1 MTEFPF
7 YIGSYSIASPW
18 AGAPGAHGA
27 GITRAAIDADS
38 DVAAWPATLDRILAI
53 GGPEAI
59 YVPGHGKV
67 VDAEFIRCQRE
78 WLKARAGVEPR

>member
-1 MTEFPF
+1 VVAT
-7 YIGSYSIASPW
+7 GSHDDRRVVVFTGDLVEESAEP
-18 AGAPGAHGA
+18 
-27 GITRAAIDADS
+27 AIDADS

-67 VDAEFIRCQRE
+67 VDAEFIGCQRE
-78 WLKARAGVEPR
+78 WLKARASVELR